1 MSAAVAVQY
10 RHLKCI
16 VNAFLMSLRLRLRF
30 MCKKKVAFSAHLEVC
45 SRNLSQE
52 IWGQSCN
59 RNCRRRRLL
68 LLPHSRLKRS
78 KTSVLH
84 FVINI
89 KEIPCPPTVA
99 AKSSPFRRR
108 TYVQMCRH
116 SDTYTHTHPACQNA
130 ALQGH
135 INNWVAPQKLPAK
148 CWVGAGAAN
157 TGYLLSYANDVGSAF
172 KVLWMASSLSNWIS
186 AENFHLGTKPQ
197 QLRFK
202 MCSFFKKLII
212 VS

>member
-1 MSAAVAVQY
+1 MSAAAAVQY
-10 RHLKCI
+10 RHLQSM
-16 VNAFLMSLRLRLRF
+16 VNAFLMSAAYAL
-30 MCKKKVAFSAHLEVC
+30 CAKKKVAFSARLEVC

-89 KEIPCPPTVA
+89 KEIPCRPTVA
-99 AKSSPFRRR
+99 AKSFPLRRR

-116 SDTYTHTHPACQNA
+116 SNTYTHTHT
-130 ALQGH
+130 H
-135 INNWVAPQKLPAK
+135 IQLARMLH
-148 CWVGAGAAN
+148 CR
-157 TGYLLSYANDVGSAF
+157 
-172 KVLWMASSLSNWIS
+172 
-186 AENFHLGTKPQ
+186 GT
-197 QLRFK
+197 
-202 MCSFFKKLII
+202 LII
-212 VS
+212 EWRPKSCLQSAG